1 MKLNARILVVEDDPS
16 QREMLAGFLRD
27 LGAEVEE
34 AGDGRA
40 ALETV
45 RRHSLDVVITDLR
58 IPELDGQE
66 LAKEI
71 HAVNPELG
79 TIIVTAY
86 GTVEGAVASLKAG
99 AFHYLLKPLDLEELE
114 HVVRQAL
121 EKRHLLRENR
131 ELKQRLGKIESVPGI
146 VTAGGPMA
154 EVLSTVARVAP
165 STVPVLLVGDSGT
178 GKELL
183 ARAIHAAGPRSAGP
197 FIAVNGAALSQTLL
211 ESELFGHERGA
222 FTGADRARAGRF
234 EVASGGTLFL
244 DEIGDLPAEVQ
255 VKLLRVLQEKTIER
269 VGSQTPIQ
277 VDVRF
282 VAATHRDLMAEV
294 EAQRFRE
301 DLYYRL
307 AVVSIEIPPLRRRR
321 GDIPVLVDHFLVKH
335 ADEADG
341 ARKTFSREA
350 MDLLVRY
357 DFPGNVRELENVVQR
372 CLVLSRGEQIGTD
385 DLPPSLLGFA
395 EQHHGS
401 PQGVA
406 TSLPARVA
414 ALEKE
419 AIEEALAAKG
429 GNQSRAAALLGIS
442 ERALRYKLAKHRGS

>member
-154 EVLSTVARVAP
+154 EVLSTVARVAT
-165 STVPVLLVGDSGT
+165 STVPVLLIGESGT

-244 DEIGDLPAEVQ
+244 DEIGDLPPEVQ
-255 VKLLRVLQEKTIER
+255 VKLLRVLQERTIER

-277 VDVRF
+277 VDARF

-341 ARKTFSREA
+341 VRKTFSREA

-385 DLPPSLLGFA
+385 DLPPSLLGLA
-395 EQHHGS
+395 EQQHANPRGA
-401 PQGVA
+401 A

-414 ALEKE
+414 ALEQE
-419 AIEEALAAKG
+419 AIKEALAAKG
-429 GNQSRAAALLGIS
+429 GNQSRAAAQLGIS
-442 ERALRYKLAKHRGS
+442 ERALRYKLAKYRDS

>member
-154 EVLSTVARVAP
+154 EVLSTVARVAT
-165 STVPVLLVGDSGT
+165 STVPVLLIGESGT

-244 DEIGDLPAEVQ
+244 DEIGDLPPEVQ
-255 VKLLRVLQEKTIER
+255 VKLLRVLQERTIER

-277 VDVRF
+277 VDARF

-335 ADEADG
+335 ADEAEG
-341 ARKTFSREA
+341 VRKTFSREA

-385 DLPPSLLGFA
+385 DLPPSLLGLA
-395 EQHHGS
+395 EQQHANPRG
-401 PQGVA
+401 A
-406 TSLPARVA
+406 AASLPARVA
-414 ALEKE
+414 ALEQE
-419 AIEEALAAKG
+419 AIEVALAAKG
-429 GNQSRAAALLGIS
+429 GNQSRAAAQLGIS
-442 ERALRYKLAKHRGS
+442 ERALRYKLAKYKGS